1 MAARRR
7 ARRSLNHRFDALS
20 LAVVFLLAGGA
31 VWLRF
36 ASTLPGQDVTVPAY
50 VTRDYLTV
58 NPWSRP
64 GTELKKINGVV
75 IHYVG
80 NPGTT
85 ASGNRNYFE
94 SLSTGT
100 DGVYASAHFVVG
112 LDGEVIQCIPL
123 REISYASN
131 TRNDDTGPSRSATR
145 TRRAVS
151 ARPMTGRWPL
161 TSCFAARS
169 IWMWRRTS
177 SAITIDG
184 QGLPQD

>member
-7 ARRSLNHRFDALS
+7 ARRRLNPRFVALS

-85 ASGNRNYFE
+85 ASGAT
-94 SLSTGT
+94 SASGTSTK
-100 DGVYASAHFVVG
+100 
-112 LDGEVIQCIPL
+112 
-123 REISYASN
+123 
-131 TRNDDTGPSRSATR
+131 
-145 TRRAVS
+145 
-151 ARPMTGRWPL
+151 
-161 TSCFAARS
+161 ARS
-169 IWMWRRTS
+169 CSRGCGTS
-177 SAITIDG
+177 SPGSSTTDS
-184 QGLPQD
+184 P